1 VSIIMADTKSSF
13 PPIRRVVTGHDA
25 DGIAKVLWEDIP
37 TNAKTGRHGSV
48 STLMWS
54 SDTMPIDIRTGERIE
69 DMGARILGT
78 APPPHGTRFCVIDF
92 PPGRPGAMHRTE
104 TIDYVIVIE
113 GEIEMDMD
121 QSTVKLKAGDI
132 LIQRGTNH
140 AWVNR
145 SDKAAR
151 VAFVL
156 IDAQPLGIGHPVTGE
171 ASPR

>member
-1 VSIIMADTKSSF
+1 MADTKSSF

-25 DGIAKVLWEDIP
+25 NGVAKVLWEDNP
-37 TNAKTGRHGSV
+37 SNAKTGRHGSV

-78 APPPHGTRFCVIDF
+78 APPPNGTRFCVIDF

-104 TIDYVIVIE
+104 TIDYVIVLA

-121 QSTVKLKAGDI
+121 QSTVKLKAGEI

-145 SDKAAR
+145 SDKPAR

-156 IDAQPLGIGHPVTGE
+156 IDAQPLGLGHPVTGT
-171 ASPR
+171 ASPG